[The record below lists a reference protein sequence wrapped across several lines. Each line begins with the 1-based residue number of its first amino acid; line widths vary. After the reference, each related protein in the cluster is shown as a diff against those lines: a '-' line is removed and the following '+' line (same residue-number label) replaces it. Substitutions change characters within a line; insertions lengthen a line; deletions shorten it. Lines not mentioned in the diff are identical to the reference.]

1 MKTYPFMRYK
11 MWYVGLMSAV
21 TVLALLAILVLGLTY
36 GIDFQ
41 GGVRAEIRLTADST
55 TEQVRDALTAAGVQ
69 DPVVQF
75 SGNNTYTVTAQQMS
89 DEQFEAAIGSMAS
102 LGASQSAAGL
112 ERVGPSFGRE
122 TANRALL
129 AVGIAIVLMI
139 AYIAWRFDFKFALPA
154 IASLVHDLGLTL
166 GVYALTGKLVTAAT
180 VAAALTILGYSI
192 NDTIIVFDR
201 IRENQHFMK
210 TETYSEMVDRS
221 ISQTLAR
228 SINTSLTTLLPL
240 LSILLFGGETLK
252 DFAFALFIGIAS
264 GTYSSIFVA
273 SPLLVLW
280 KEREPRYRKRL
291 AAVKGS

>member
-1 MKTYPFMRYK
+1 MRIYPFMRYK
-11 MWYVGLMSAV
+11 MLYVGIMSAV
-21 TVLALLAILVLGLTY
+21 TVLAILAILVLGLSY

-41 GGVRAEIRLTADST
+41 GGVRAEIRLTANST
-55 TEQVRDALTAAGVQ
+55 TDQVRDALTTAGVQ

-75 SGNNTYTVTAQQMS
+75 SGNNTYTVTAQEMS
-89 DEQFEAAIGSMAS
+89 DEQFEAAINAMAS
-102 LGASQSAAGL
+102 LGAAQSATGL
-112 ERVGPSFGRE
+112 ERVGPSFGKE

-129 AVGIAIVLMI
+129 AVGIAIILMI

-154 IASLVHDLGLTL
+154 IASLVHDVGLTL
-166 GVYALTGKLVTAAT
+166 GVYAITGKLVTAAT

-221 ISQTLAR
+221 VSQTLAR

-291 AAVKGS
+291 AAAKS

>member
-1 MKTYPFMRYK
+1 M
-11 MWYVGLMSAV
+11 
-21 TVLALLAILVLGLTY
+21 
-36 GIDFQ
+36 
-41 GGVRAEIRLTADST
+41 
-55 TEQVRDALTAAGVQ
+55 
-69 DPVVQF
+69 QF
-75 SGNNTYTVTAQQMS
+75 SGNNTYTVTAQEMS
-89 DEQFEAAIGSMAS
+89 DEQFEAAITAMAA
-102 LGASQSAAGL
+102 LGAAQSATGL
-112 ERVGPSFGRE
+112 ERVGPSFGKE

-129 AVGIAIVLMI
+129 AVGVAIILMI

-154 IASLVHDLGLTL
+154 IASLVHDVGLTL
-166 GVYALTGKLVTAAT
+166 GVYAITGKLVTAAT

-210 TETYSEMVDRS
+210 TETYSKMVDLS
-221 ISQTLAR
+221 VSQTLAR

-273 SPLLVLW
+273 SLCW
-280 KEREPRYRKRL
+280 YSGRAEPRYRSAW
-291 AAVKGS
+291 AASKSN